1 MTTKKSPYD
10 GFIFNP
16 ADLAEEVDLE
26 IERRKEILFLHAN
39 LRSGNLFQLFGL
51 PWGASIE
58 DVRRAYYEKARIFHP
73 DRFAGK
79 KLGSYKP
86 KVEAIF
92 RAMSEASGT
101 LTDPAK
107 RQEYEKKHAPSDVKA
122 ASALKAI
129 EEERRAA
136 ERRAR
141 LARHNPLMAQKAKM
155 QEFLDRGKKAMD
167 AGNFAAAANEFLLA
181 AAMDPKAE
189 EPRRLAAEAKKRGA
203 SKKADDAFEKG
214 ERAEALNNMDEALAC
229 YREAA
234 TLDPEN
240 VRYAM
245 KVSRLLLA
253 GGDFDAARPLVEMAL
268 KQKPNDV
275 DALVLLGEIHL
286 AIGNKPMAK
295 KSFERVL
302 ELNPDNDAAKVQLKK
317 MRWSLFS

>member
-1 MTTKKSPYD
+1 VTTKKSPYD

-39 LRSGNLFQLFGL
+39 LKKGNLFQLFGL
-51 PWGASIE
+51 PWGAAIE

-92 RAMSEASGT
+92 RAMSEASAV
-101 LTDPAK
+101 LTDPVK
-107 RQEYEKKHAPSDVKA
+107 RLEYEEKHAPADVKA
-122 ASALKAI
+122 VTAVKRI
-129 EEERRAA
+129 DEERRAA

-141 LARHNPLMAQKAKM
+141 LARHNPLMAQKARM
-155 QEFLDRGKKAMD
+155 QEFLDRGKKAME
-167 AGNFAAAANEFLLA
+167 AGNFVAAANEFLLA
-181 AAMDPKAE
+181 AAMDAKAE
-189 EPRRLAAEAKKRGA
+189 EPPRLAAEAKRRAA
-203 SKKADDAFEKG
+203 SKKADDAYEKG
-214 ERAEALNNMDEALAC
+214 ERAEALNNMDEANAC

-234 TLDPEN
+234 VLDPEN
-240 VRYAM
+240 TRYAM
-245 KVSRLLLA
+245 KVARILLA
-253 GGDFDAARPLVEMAL
+253 AGDLDGARPLVETVLKHKSTDVEAL
-268 KQKPNDV
+268 
-275 DALVLLGEIHL
+275 LLLGEIHL

-302 ELNPDNDAAKVQLKK
+302 ELSPDHDAAKVLLKK